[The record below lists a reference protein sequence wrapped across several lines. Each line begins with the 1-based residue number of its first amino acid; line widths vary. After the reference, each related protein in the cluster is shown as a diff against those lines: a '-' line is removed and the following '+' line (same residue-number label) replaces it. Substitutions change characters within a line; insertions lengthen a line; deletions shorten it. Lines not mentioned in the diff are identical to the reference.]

1 MSFKQLLCLT
11 MLLMYGNLIAL
22 AAETPANNQQAVS
35 DAHHSDNNQP
45 AKTND
50 QASPPAPVTPPKAE
64 PPLTDKAVVSVA
76 EPETDSIQDPTQ
88 MTGSFTQ
95 ALGQMQLK
103 ATKGSGNAGGGKNE
117 PMFPVVELVS
127 KKISGRSER
136 VVLLAVDGK
145 RYQAKVGGKF
155 SCLWNNTWLEIE
167 INTITKDEVELTLN
181 PMKKK
186 ITLY

>member
-11 MLLMYGNLIAL
+11 LLLTYGNVISVAG
-22 AAETPANNQQAVS
+22 ETVANNQQPVS
-35 DAHHSDNNQP
+35 ETLYSEKNLP
-45 AKTND
+45 AKKDD
-50 QASPPAPVTPPKAE
+50 QALASATTTKPESPLAE
-64 PPLTDKAVVSVA
+64 KQAAVAVD
-76 EPETDSIQDPTQ
+76 PESDSIQDPTQ

-95 ALGQMQLK
+95 ALGQMQFK
-103 ATKGSGNAGGGKNE
+103 AAKGSGNIGGGKNE
-117 PMFPVVELVS
+117 PMFPVIELVS
-127 KKISGRSER
+127 KKISGRAER

-145 RYQAKVGGKF
+145 RYQAKTGGKF

-167 INTITKDEVELTLN
+167 INMITKDEVEITIN

>member
-1 MSFKQLLCLT
+1 MSFKQLACLT

-22 AAETPANNQQAVS
+22 AAETPANNQPALS
-35 DAHHSDNNQP
+35 DAQHSDHNQP

-50 QASPPAPVTPPKAE
+50 QASSPAPAAPPKAE
-64 PPLTDKAVVSVA
+64 LALTDKAVVIEA
-76 EPETDSIQDPTQ
+76 DPAADSIQDPTQ

-103 ATKGSGNAGGGKNE
+103 ATKGSANAGGGKNE

-145 RYQAKVGGKF
+145 RYQAKAGGKF

-167 INTITKDEVELTLN
+167 INTITKDDVELTLN